1 LRTAGDKKQ
10 AVIVQ
15 KTDHGRNGELQMR
28 ECAGARGSCAGR
40 TSSIWLQGQL
50 QTQPSMGN
58 RYLLQHQLQCNAA
71 AAKILRPAAQSGDA
85 RAKYSPI
92 LERGTKA
99 VIMQKLLQRLLHF
112 RRRGVVTG
120 QALAYTVEAQD
131 VKQHGPKGGAQH
143 VERLGKYGGK
153 AVAFKRGGGGE
164 GSSAVQSEDEQ
175 ERGNIPAHS
184 NTPPPSIGT
193 DAEKPILALFKGMRR
208 LLNRRVRLG

>member
-1 LRTAGDKKQ
+1 MRTAGDKKQ

-15 KTDHGRNGELQMR
+15 EADHGRNGELQMR

-58 RYLLQHQLQCNAA
+58 RYLLQHQLECSAA
-71 AAKILRPAAQSGDA
+71 AAKTLRPAAQSGDV

-92 LERGTKA
+92 LERGTKT
-99 VIMQKLLQRLLHF
+99 VIMQKLLQCLLHF
-112 RRRGVVTG
+112 RRRGVATG

-153 AVAFKRGGGGE
+153 AVAFKKGGGVKEMQLCTARMSKRLRGVIYLPIPRPHLPPLAPTQKSPYWLCSRGCA
-164 GSSAVQSEDEQ
+164 GS
-175 ERGNIPAHS
+175 
-184 NTPPPSIGT
+184 
-193 DAEKPILALFKGMRR
+193 
-208 LLNRRVRLG
+208 